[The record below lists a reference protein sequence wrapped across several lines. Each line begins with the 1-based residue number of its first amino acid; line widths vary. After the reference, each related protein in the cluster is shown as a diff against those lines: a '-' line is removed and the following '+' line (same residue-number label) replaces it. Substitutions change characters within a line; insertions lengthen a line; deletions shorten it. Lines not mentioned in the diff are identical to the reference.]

1 VLGEELGADGGGS
14 DRWVID
20 PIDATRNYV
29 RGIPIWATLIAL
41 EREGQPLLGV
51 VSAPALRRRWW
62 AARGQGAWLDGVPLA
77 VSAVARVEDA
87 IFCYTSARSFA
98 DHGLADRFLALAR
111 RSWSAR
117 GFGDFWQHMLVA
129 EGCADFA
136 VETQV
141 EYWDVAAVR
150 VIVEEAG
157 GRLTDLR
164 SGEGAVTSNGLLHD
178 EVLAAFR

>member
-1 VLGEELGADGGGS
+1 
-14 DRWVID
+14 
-20 PIDATRNYV
+20 
-29 RGIPIWATLIAL
+29 
-41 EREGQPLLGV
+41 LLGV

-62 AARGQGAWLDGVPLA
+62 AARGQGAWLDGTPIA
-77 VSAVARVEDA
+77 VSGVARIEDA
-87 IFCYTSARSFA
+87 TFCYTSARSFA
-98 DHGLADRFLALAR
+98 EHGLADRFLDLAR

-164 SGEGAVTSNGLLHD
+164 SGGGVVTSNGLLHD
-178 EVLAAFR
+178 EVVAAFR